1 MLGSNLSLGT
11 SRLISSSKSEAA
23 PSNKILGNNP
33 PVSYADSPLYTKGP
47 LYRTRLPTIGH
58 TLHKP
63 QSSLCTRSRHEEAEA
78 VRQHAAS
85 D

>member
-47 LYRTRLPTIGH
+47 LCR
-58 TLHKP
+58 
-63 QSSLCTRSRHEEAEA
+63 AA
-78 VRQHAAS
+78 VRTVSLGCSGAAVRGAVTRGMHP
-85 D
+85 

>member
-1 MLGSNLSLGT
+1 MLCSNLSLGT

-47 LYRTRLPTIGH
+47 LYRTELPTISVSPTGAGA
-58 TLHKP
+58 P
-63 QSSLCTRSRHEEAEA
+63 PAIF
-78 VRQHAAS
+78 
-85 D
+85 